1 MTKKVDI
8 AGADTLVRKLAEL
21 EQLKSIADSNQTAVT
36 NVVLENNSSTFEMMS
51 YIPIAVEVLIKDT
64 ISMELQEQITSTKAS
79 LAALDVTE
87 I

>member
-1 MTKKVDI
+1 
-8 AGADTLVRKLAEL
+8 
-21 EQLKSIADSNQTAVT
+21 
-36 NVVLENNSSTFEMMS
+36 MMS